1 MLTLNCLAAP
11 IDSVKENMDTQS
23 VTVSG
28 SELVA
33 GDKVLIEV
41 FNFDDESID
50 YEADL
55 EGIVAVTADEN
66 GSYTASFRL
75 PERAASGLKKVFVK
89 PIVGRQSEQTLEFY
103 SSSDI
108 EQILSNWN
116 DAINNKDKA
125 KMENVINDETALK
138 IILNSPLVPT
148 LRQELLEKD
157 KSAVTEKLLQS
168 QPASNVDDV
177 AAAFKDP
184 YLNFALNNLS
194 KETAAKLLLEF
205 YDSIDTKK
213 GDVYQ
218 NIISKLS
225 DSEKLTVF
233 ENAISQKTANAAN
246 GEIVSLAYSCAVF
259 GEFSKIS
266 YYSDVKPFIDTYNTE
281 YFKIDTSI
289 YDKVKNT
296 YEVDSKVL
304 TQRSSYTDFE
314 TFKAK
319 YELWA
324 KEQYDSENSSNGST
338 GGTGGGGGGKKTS
351 SSSGGGGGVINPV
364 KEEIFADLAG
374 FDWAKEHIMAL
385 YNKGVIDG
393 IGDKEFAPEQT
404 VTREQF
410 VKIASALCTMPEAP
424 SDAGFEDVV
433 SGSWYEKY
441 VNGAKA
447 ISLISG
453 KDEKTFGV
461 GENITRQ
468 DAAVV
473 LFNALKISKPEA
485 VEGISIDELG
495 FADSDSISAYALY
508 AVSVLNK
515 LGVINGDNNGYF
527 NPTANATRAEAAV
540 MINKVLKLI

>member
-1 MLTLNCLAAP
+1 M
-11 IDSVKENMDTQS
+11 
-23 VTVSG
+23 
-28 SELVA
+28 
-33 GDKVLIEV
+33 
-41 FNFDDESID
+41 
-50 YEADL
+50 
-55 EGIVAVTADEN
+55 
-66 GSYTASFRL
+66 
-75 PERAASGLKKVFVK
+75 
-89 PIVGRQSEQTLEFY
+89 
-103 SSSDI
+103 
-108 EQILSNWN
+108 
-116 DAINNKDKA
+116 
-125 KMENVINDETALK
+125 
-138 IILNSPLVPT
+138 
-148 LRQELLEKD
+148 
-157 KSAVTEKLLQS
+157 
-168 QPASNVDDV
+168 
-177 AAAFKDP
+177 
-184 YLNFALNNLS
+184 
-194 KETAAKLLLEF
+194 
-205 YDSIDTKK
+205 
-213 GDVYQ
+213 
-218 NIISKLS
+218 
-225 DSEKLTVF
+225 
-233 ENAISQKTANAAN
+233 
-246 GEIVSLAYSCAVF
+246 
-259 GEFSKIS
+259 
-266 YYSDVKPFIDTYNTE
+266 
-281 YFKIDTSI
+281 
-289 YDKVKNT
+289 
-296 YEVDSKVL
+296 L

-364 KEEIFADLAG
+364 KEEIFADLAD

-410 VKIASALCTMPEAP
+410 VKIASALCTMPETP

>member
-75 PERAASGLKKVFVK
+75 PERAASGLKKVFAK

-495 FADSDSISAYALY
+495 FTDSDSISAYALY

>member
-75 PERAASGLKKVFVK
+75 PERAASGLKKVFAK

-364 KEEIFADLAG
+364 KEEIFADLAD

-410 VKIASALCTMPEAP
+410 VKIASALCTMPETP

>member
-75 PERAASGLKKVFVK
+75 PERAASGLKKVFAK

-246 GEIVSLAYSCAVF
+246 GEIVSLVYSCAVF

-393 IGDKEFAPEQT
+393 IGDKKFAPEQT

>member
-1 MLTLNCLAAP
+1 M
-11 IDSVKENMDTQS
+11 
-23 VTVSG
+23 
-28 SELVA
+28 
-33 GDKVLIEV
+33 
-41 FNFDDESID
+41 
-50 YEADL
+50 
-55 EGIVAVTADEN
+55 
-66 GSYTASFRL
+66 
-75 PERAASGLKKVFVK
+75 
-89 PIVGRQSEQTLEFY
+89 
-103 SSSDI
+103 
-108 EQILSNWN
+108 
-116 DAINNKDKA
+116 
-125 KMENVINDETALK
+125 
-138 IILNSPLVPT
+138 
-148 LRQELLEKD
+148 
-157 KSAVTEKLLQS
+157 
-168 QPASNVDDV
+168 
-177 AAAFKDP
+177 
-184 YLNFALNNLS
+184 
-194 KETAAKLLLEF
+194 EF

-338 GGTGGGGGGKKTS
+338 GGGGGGKKTS

-364 KEEIFADLAG
+364 KEEIFADLAD

>member
-75 PERAASGLKKVFVK
+75 PERAASGLKKVFAK

-213 GDVYQ
+213 DDVYQ

>member
-75 PERAASGLKKVFVK
+75 PERAASGLKKVFAK

-157 KSAVTEKLLQS
+157 KSAVTGKLLQS

-233 ENAISQKTANAAN
+233 ENAISKKTANAAN

-508 AVSVLNK
+508 AVSVLNR

>member
-75 PERAASGLKKVFVK
+75 PERAASGLKKVFAK

-233 ENAISQKTANAAN
+233 ENAISQKKANAAN
-246 GEIVSLAYSCAVF
+246 DEIVSLAYSCAVF

-324 KEQYDSENSSNGST
+324 KEQYDSENNSNGST

-364 KEEIFADLAG
+364 KEEIFADLAD

-410 VKIASALCTMPEAP
+410 VKIASALCTMPETP

>member
-23 VTVSG
+23 VTVRG

-75 PERAASGLKKVFVK
+75 PERAASGLKKVFAK

-168 QPASNVDDV
+168 HPASNVDDV

-233 ENAISQKTANAAN
+233 ENAISQKAANAAN

-364 KEEIFADLAG
+364 KEEIFADLAD

>member
-75 PERAASGLKKVFVK
+75 PERAASGLKKVFAK

-364 KEEIFADLAG
+364 KEEIFADLAD

-393 IGDKEFAPEQT
+393 IGDKKFAPEQT

>member
-75 PERAASGLKKVFVK
+75 PERAASGLKKVFAK

-233 ENAISQKTANAAN
+233 ENAISQKTANEAN

-364 KEEIFADLAG
+364 KEEIFADLAD

>member
-75 PERAASGLKKVFVK
+75 PERAASGLKKVFAK

-364 KEEIFADLAG
+364 KEEIFADLAD

>member
-75 PERAASGLKKVFVK
+75 PERAASGLKKVFAK

>member
-75 PERAASGLKKVFVK
+75 PERAASGLKKVFAK

-233 ENAISQKTANAAN
+233 ENAISQKTANEAN

-296 YEVDSKVL
+296 YEVNSKVL

-364 KEEIFADLAG
+364 KEEIFADLAD

>member
-1 MLTLNCLAAP
+1 MLAINCLAAP
-11 IDSVKENMDTQS
+11 IDSVRENMDTQS

-28 SELVA
+28 SELVP

-75 PERAASGLKKVFVK
+75 PERAASGLKKVFAK
-89 PIVGRQSEQTLEFY
+89 PIVGKQSEQTLEFY

-168 QPASNVDDV
+168 QPASNVDGV

-205 YDSIDTKK
+205 YDSIDAKK

-218 NIISKLS
+218 NIISKLP

-233 ENAISQKTANAAN
+233 ENAISKKTASAAN
-246 GEIVSLAYSCAVF
+246 DEIISLVYGCAVF

-266 YYSDVKPFIDTYNTE
+266 YYSDVKPFVDTYNTE
-281 YFKIDTSI
+281 YFKIDFTT

-324 KEQYDSENSSNGST
+324 KEQYDSENSSKEST
-338 GGTGGGGGGKKTS
+338 GGTGGIGGGKKTS
-351 SSSGGGGGVINPV
+351 SSSGGGGGMINPV
-364 KEEIFADLAG
+364 KEEIFTDLAN
-374 FDWAKEHIMAL
+374 FDWAEEHIMAL

-393 IGDKEFAPEQT
+393 IGDREFAPQQT

-424 SDAGFEDVV
+424 SDAGFEDVA

-447 ISLISG
+447 VSLISG

-485 VEGISIDELG
+485 VEGIAIDELS
-495 FADSDSISAYALY
+495 FADSDYISAYALY

>member
-75 PERAASGLKKVFVK
+75 PERAASGLKKVFAK

-324 KEQYDSENSSNGST
+324 KGQYDSENSSNGST

-364 KEEIFADLAG
+364 KEEIFADLAD

>member
-393 IGDKEFAPEQT
+393 IGDKKFAPEQT

>member
-55 EGIVAVTADEN
+55 EGIIAVTADEN

-75 PERAASGLKKVFVK
+75 PERAASGLKKVFAK

-364 KEEIFADLAG
+364 KEEIFADLAD
-374 FDWAKEHIMAL
+374 FDWAKDHIMAL

-393 IGDKEFAPEQT
+393 IGDKKFAPEQT

>member
-55 EGIVAVTADEN
+55 EGIIAVTADEN

-75 PERAASGLKKVFVK
+75 PERAASGLKKVFAK

-364 KEEIFADLAG
+364 KEEIFADLAD